1 MIWKKRAEADKF
13 MHVILSNIRDMEGT
27 KGGWFVVT
35 IIFYK
40 QSYQYMRT

>member
-1 MIWKKRAEADKF
+1 
-13 MHVILSNIRDMEGT
+13 MHITLSNIRAMERT

-40 QSYQYMRT
+40 QSYQRRRT